1 MANAISFDLHSYH
14 ISSVNMPTARG
25 LFTSNGLNYV
35 ALQSYPTDPIGLL
48 NLTLT
53 NIVVGSNLQVETAT
67 GTPVLN
73 ITCDTSTEIL
83 NLQVYAPGS
92 PNNDLIIK
100 VRKGTAAPYYRPW
113 ETVLTATVGSQSIYV
128 SQIPD

>member
-1 MANAISFDLHSYH
+1 MTSFVINSKAKSPIYYK
-14 ISSVNMPTARG
+14 VGNGVGT
-25 LFTSNGLNYV
+25 FTTINGATVGILR
-35 ALQSYPTDPIGLL
+35 LPTDPIGLL